1 MRDFFHFDF
10 SGDLALQCTIIHSRL
25 SCYLTSLTHKKLF
38 GCVGRMFFKKFSAGE
53 PDSIFDISENA
64 PKGYF
69 QFLFHILTLSSVPEL
84 AGWQELWWLPQFSSL
99 NWLITLLHLSLNK
112 PKKIYGQSKCFTDTT
127 SLLPI
132 SNIHLPFYSIYKLP
146 IKVKAGKSQEHLCL
160 HSDTNHAMVGIETLW
175 KVKRTKKFPPFFA
188 PSLSLSRSS
197 SHIAG
202 YCFFWQGWQ

>member
-1 MRDFFHFDF
+1 
-10 SGDLALQCTIIHSRL
+10 
-25 SCYLTSLTHKKLF
+25 
-38 GCVGRMFFKKFSAGE
+38 MFCRHY
-53 PDSIFDISENA
+53 IS
-64 PKGYF
+64 
-69 QFLFHILTLSSVPEL
+69 T
-84 AGWQELWWLPQFSSL
+84 
-99 NWLITLLHLSLNK
+99 
-112 PKKIYGQSKCFTDTT
+112 
-127 SLLPI
+127 LLPI

-202 YCFFWQGWQ
+202 YCFFLAGLAIGVKRGPLLSAWLFWTGGVWILNGYCTSRSYCLTILFFQFFRWEKQTLNESMRHDSHHVGR